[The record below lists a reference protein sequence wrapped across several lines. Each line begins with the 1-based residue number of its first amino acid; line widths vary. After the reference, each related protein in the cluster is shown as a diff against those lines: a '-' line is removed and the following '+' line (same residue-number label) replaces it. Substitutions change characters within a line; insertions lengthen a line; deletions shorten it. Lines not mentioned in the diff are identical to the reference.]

1 MKKYLKNLLLTLIG
15 CFIFINP
22 SIASENYPQVEIVT
36 TSGTFTLELDRNRAP
51 LSVENFLG
59 YVEEGFYTNI
69 IFHRVMEGFVI
80 QTGGFTTEYEEKKTK
95 PEIANE
101 SGNGLKNSRMTLGMA
116 RLNEPHTASS
126 QFYINLADNFRLDPT
141 LTRWGYAVFGSVISG
156 FEVVAAIGANATQTF
171 INDDGKEFENLP
183 VAPIIILEA
192 KKLVFENDR

>member
-69 IFHRVMEGFVI
+69 IF
-80 QTGGFTTEYEEKKTK
+80 TGSWKV
-95 PEIANE
+95 
-101 SGNGLKNSRMTLGMA
+101 L
-116 RLNEPHTASS
+116 
-126 QFYINLADNFRLDPT
+126 
-141 LTRWGYAVFGSVISG
+141 
-156 FEVVAAIGANATQTF
+156 
-171 INDDGKEFENLP
+171 
-183 VAPIIILEA
+183 
-192 KKLVFENDR
+192 